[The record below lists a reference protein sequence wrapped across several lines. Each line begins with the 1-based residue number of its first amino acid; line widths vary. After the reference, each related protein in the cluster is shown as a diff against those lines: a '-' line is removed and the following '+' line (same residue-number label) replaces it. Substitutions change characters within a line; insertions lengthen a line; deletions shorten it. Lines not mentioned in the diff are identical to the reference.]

1 MPSLAIIVPVLDE
14 AALLGARLDA
24 LCAQAFDEL
33 IVVDGGSRDDSLAI
47 ANRCAA
53 TEPRLRVISAPAGRA
68 RQMNAGARA
77 ARAGIL
83 LFLHVDTRLP
93 AQAPA
98 LIHAAIGAGARWG
111 RFDVRLDTRHPL
123 GGIVARGMNL
133 RAALTG
139 IATGDQAI
147 FVRREVFE
155 SSGGFADIPL
165 MEDIEYTRRLRSH
178 GRPARIRTAVVTSAR
193 RWERG
198 GFLRTVLMMWYL
210 RLLYWLGVAPHR
222 LARRYRVVR

>member
-14 AALLGARLDA
+14 AALLGACLDA
-24 LCAQAFDEL
+24 LLTQAFDEL
-33 IVVDGGSRDDSLAI
+33 IVVDGGSRDASLAI
-47 ANRCAA
+47 ANQRAA
-53 TEPRLRVISAPAGRA
+53 AAPRLRAISAPAGRA

-93 AQAPA
+93 PRAPA
-98 LIHAAIGAGARWG
+98 LIQAAIGAGARWG

-123 GGIVARGMNL
+123 GDIVARAMNL

-139 IATGDQAI
+139 IATGDHAI

-155 SSGGFADIPL
+155 SIGGFADIPL
-165 MEDIEYTRRLRSH
+165 MEDIDLTRRLRRH

-193 RWERG
+193 RWECD

-222 LARRYRVVR
+222 LARRYRAVR